1 MVWIDYGFGV
11 KGPGDDYQIGVKR
24 LELKKNVVDALFA
37 RTFDGNRRPRFPMT
51 DANART
57 RHPLVV
63 QHNALV
69 NGRFDL
75 TTTETRLFLAMLAQ
89 IRRDDAAFV
98 KCELRVQEFLDA
110 ASSQNYGH
118 IRKVL
123 ENFAGRLIT
132 LETLGTDGQ
141 RVMTQ
146 RTYSAIPLLARADYV
161 EGEGLLVLRF
171 NDELQDYLLQLHSNF
186 TKAQLAELMK
196 LKSAV
201 SSRIYWLLR
210 EYATFGKRTMAL
222 EELKAILGLSE
233 GYDRFNNFRAR
244 VLERAKAELAHT
256 DLPFTYATLSKGR
269 TVTHVVFQFKPV
281 GPASTPRALPRAP
294 ATAWEAALL
303 AAGVSAKS
311 LPQIQEQLL
320 AGTYDEGYIRY
331 VLDTVQAQVKAGK
344 VKKEAG
350 AVFKALTAGYLLD
363 DYHKARQAPAR
374 TKRASSP
381 ATEHR
386 RRKLRSE
393 LEDAQKSLA
402 FVQTADCYD
411 QHTRPAP
418 LAAAEAQIAGL
429 EAQLR
434 QLVA

>member
-1 MVWIDYGFGV
+1 MAD
-11 KGPGDDYQIGVKR
+11 P
-24 LELKKNVVDALFA
+24 
-37 RTFDGNRRPRFPMT
+37 
-51 DANART
+51 NART

-75 TTTETRLFLAMLAQ
+75 NTTETRLFLAMLAQ
-89 IRRDDAAFV
+89 IQRDDASFV
-98 KCELRVQEFLDA
+98 KCELRVQEFLDS

-118 IRKVL
+118 IRKVM
-123 ENFAGRLIT
+123 ENFASRLIT
-132 LETLGTDGQ
+132 LETLGPEGQ
-141 RVMTQ
+141 RLLTQ

-186 TKAQLAELMK
+186 TQAQLAELMK

-256 DLPFTYATLSKGR
+256 DLPFTYSTLSKGR
-269 TVTHVVFQFKPV
+269 LVTHIAFHFKPV
-281 GPASTPRALPRAP
+281 GPASTPRALPSAP
-294 ATAWEAALL
+294 VAAWETAVL

-331 VLDTVQAQVKAGK
+331 VLDTVNAKVKAGK
-344 VKKEAG
+344 VKTEGG
-350 AVFKALTAGYLLD
+350 AVYKALTAGYLLA
-363 DYHKARQAPAR
+363 DYQQAQQAPAR
-374 TKRASSP
+374 AKRTSGA
-381 ATEHR
+381 AAERQH
-386 RRKLRSE
+386 RKLSGE
-393 LEDAQKSLA
+393 LEDARNSLSI
-402 FVQTADCYD
+402 VQTAPYYD
-411 QHTRPAP
+411 EHTRPAVV
-418 LAAAEAQIAGL
+418 AEVEAKIAGL
-429 EAQLR
+429 EEQLHR
-434 QLVA
+434 LSP